1 MLLDDELSVLLED
14 VSVLEELVVVVVVL
28 VSELDC
34 SSAEE
39 LLTGGTLS
47 VWADEIGSSVEAG
60 GEYSI
65 GSLSL
70 LSEELLS
77 DGVSAVLCTEA
88 NTGVDEDVVVETA
101 EDVDDDVSGALGTVA
116 VKRNELLDEDTLPIS
131 IMFTE
136 LSPALCVSV
145 EQPAITHIDTASNA
159 AAVNLLLISI
169 FPKFS
174 V

>member
-34 SSAEE
+34 
-39 LLTGGTLS
+39 GTLAGGS
-47 VWADEIGSSVEAG
+47 LCVWADEIGSSVEAG

-88 NTGVDEDVVVETA
+88 DTGVDEDVVVETA
-101 EDVDDDVSGALGTVA
+101 EDVDDDVSGAFGTVA
-116 VKRNELLDEDTLPIS
+116 VKRDELLDEDTLPIS
-131 IMFTE
+131 IIFTV

-145 EQPAITHIDTASNA
+145 EQPERTQIDTASDA
-159 AAVNLLLISI
+159 ATVNLLLISL